1 MSINIWTDSMQHA
14 ALLGKPVLFTN
25 WLIQRDI
32 IPDGWYCYDLRGTH
46 KSPSTRTTL
55 VDHAADYHA
64 GTVLSPIPLKH
75 EGTASRRVN
84 GTFYLLGEEMTL
96 EQFCEEHDLAYP
108 QDNREFVLRPAS
120 LDEVGLFYSEEK
132 LDEALG
138 TVGHLRMDFGH
149 GEKEFWHTWWP
160 HNEDRFNTPE
170 FKEVLQRF
178 VDDLRQTGLLK
189 NLGAMDAYCWQHGG
203 SITEDRRSY
212 GYIAETEN
220 YRFCLRCTPFP
231 GEYQGYLYCYDLCQQ
246 EMYRQEHPV
255 VGAIMFLVIGGLA
268 FLSHYYT
275 LDGIKSKTV
284 GDGQHGTA
292 RWATKQEIRQ
302 TYAHVPFEPELWR
315 KGEHLP
321 EKQGLVLGCEGPK
334 DHVTALVDTDDIHAM
349 VTAASGAGKTAFFLY
364 PNIEYALASGMSFLC
379 TDTKGDLFRNYAGIA
394 KDCYG
399 YQIAV
404 LDLRNPTRSD
414 GNNLLHLINKYMDIY
429 KADPKNLAAKAKAE
443 KYSKILAKTLINTSG
458 GDSAQY
464 GQNAFFYD
472 SAEGLLTA
480 MFLLV
485 AEYLPTED
493 ADGNPIEKRHIVS
506 VFKLVQ
512 ELLAP
517 SRVKGKNQFQLLL
530 EKLPP
535 NHKARWFA
543 GSALNTAE
551 QAMASVISTVLS
563 RLNAFLDSEM
573 EQILCFDTA
582 IDAEKFCNEKSAIF
596 IVLPEEDQTK
606 YFMVSL
612 ILQNLYRE
620 ILTVADENGGRLK
633 NRVVFFADE
642 LGTCPPIQS
651 LELMF
656 SASRSRGLMLV
667 PIVQSITGQLQ
678 KNYGKEGSE
687 IIVDNCQVNLYG
699 GFAPASQT
707 AVELSKSLGS
717 RTVMSGSISRG
728 KNDPSQSLQ
737 MMERPLMTPDELKSM
752 PKGSFIVAKTGVHPM
767 KVKLRLF
774 LDWGIRFGMPYE
786 VPEKAQRF
794 VAYADKQELEESIIR
809 RHYGTIVMDSEQPQG
824 GGTSAGGMAQGIQA
838 APDSR
843 KTVFRP

>member
-1 MSINIWTDSMQHA
+1 M
-14 ALLGKPVLFTN
+14 P
-25 WLIQRDI
+25 RI
-32 IPDGWYCYDLRGTH
+32 IFKCPYLKGG
-46 KSPSTRTTL
+46 SP
-55 VDHAADYHA
+55 
-64 GTVLSPIPLKH
+64 TV
-75 EGTASRRVN
+75 TA
-84 GTFYLLGEEMTL
+84 
-96 EQFCEEHDLAYP
+96 H
-108 QDNREFVLRPAS
+108 
-120 LDEVGLFYSEEK
+120 
-132 LDEALG
+132 
-138 TVGHLRMDFGH
+138 
-149 GEKEFWHTWWP
+149 
-160 HNEDRFNTPE
+160 
-170 FKEVLQRF
+170 
-178 VDDLRQTGLLK
+178 LK
-189 NLGAMDAYCWQHGG
+189 NLV
-203 SITEDRRSY
+203 
-212 GYIAETEN
+212 GYIATRDGAEKIDPGNTQLAATNKQKELVDQLVQSFPESMELFEYEDYLSTPNRGNASAFITMAIEQNLSQLIRREKYLEYIAKRPRAQRFGAHGLFTGDKDSLVLSQTAKAVAEHPGNVWLPIISLRREDAARLGYDNAEN
-220 YRFCLRCTPFP
+220 WKSFLSSYAMQMATAMKIPWEQFRWYAAFHNESHHPHIHMV
-231 GEYQGYLYCYDLCQQ
+231 CYSADPAKGFLTKTGIAQIKSGLAKHIF
-246 EMYRQEHPV
+246 RQE
-255 VGAIMFLVIGGLA
+255 LTEL
-268 FLSHYYT
+268 YQKQT
-275 LDGIKSKTV
+275 KS
-284 GDGQHGTA
+284 
-292 RWATKQEIRQ
+292 RN
-302 TYAHVPFEPELWR
+302 
-315 KGEHLP
+315 
-321 EKQGLVLGCEGPK
+321 
-334 DHVTALVDTDDIHAM
+334 ALNED
-349 VTAASGAGKTAFFLY
+349 
-364 PNIEYALASGMSFLC
+364 
-379 TDTKGDLFRNYAGIA
+379 
-394 KDCYG
+394 
-399 YQIAV
+399 
-404 LDLRNPTRSD
+404 
-414 GNNLLHLINKYMDIY
+414 

-493 ADGNPIEKRHIVS
+493 ADGNPIEKRHVVS

-774 LDWGIRFGMPYE
+774 LDWGIRFRKPYE
-786 VPEKAQRF
+786 VPEKAQRS